1 MEGSKI
7 KKNVILGFS
16 SEILSV
22 ILGILVPRLVL
33 TSYGSEI
40 NGLLTSV
47 TQIYSYISLL
57 EAGIGTATVQAL
69 YKTLGQEDRTR
80 TNAVLAATNKYY
92 HRTGLLYLLAITLFS
107 IIYPFIIQSNISIV
121 TIVLVI
127 ILNGIG
133 SVISFF
139 FQGKYLLLLQADGK
153 NYIMSAMAMV
163 INVFKNVAK
172 IVLMAMGVDVVVVQ
186 AISMIVSLVQMLFVS
201 WYINRY
207 YAWIDLT
214 VEPDVDAISQSKNV
228 LVHQLSGLVFNNT
241 DTLILTIACGL
252 KTVSVYSM
260 YTLLFGMVSMTLNT
274 ISNSVLYYI
283 SQTFHVDRDRYK
295 KLLDVFEV
303 YYMAVVFALYS
314 IANFFIL
321 PFIKLYTSGVTDV
334 NYLDEKLPLMF
345 IATYL
350 LSCGRK
356 SSNITITTAGHFRLT
371 QGRSVAE
378 AAINLVVSIIAV
390 QSWEIYG
397 VLLGTIIALLYRTN
411 DMIWYANKKI
421 LHRNPWT
428 VYRRWGVDIALFIGI
443 IFLNRYITVQL
454 NSYISIFAFCIPYAV
469 IVLTLYM
476 CVVSIFDL
484 KTARYA
490 LQIIRNDISAHF

>member
-1 MEGSKI
+1 MEGNKI

-16 SEILSV
+16 SEILAIV
-22 ILGILVPRLVL
+22 LGILVPRLIL

-40 NGLLTSV
+40 NGLLSSV

-69 YKTLGQEDRTR
+69 YRTLGQEDRAG

-107 IIYPFIIQSNISIV
+107 IIYPFLIQTDIPHA

-127 ILNGIG
+127 ILNGAG
-133 SVISFF
+133 SVINFF
-139 FQGKYLLLLQADGK
+139 FHGKYMLLLQADGK
-153 NYIMSAMAMV
+153 NYIISAMAMG

-186 AISMIVSLVQMLFVS
+186 AIAMVVSLAQMLFMS

-207 YAWIDLT
+207 YTWIDLT

-241 DTLILTIACGL
+241 DTLILTLVCGL

-260 YTLLFGMVSMTLNT
+260 YTLLFSMVSMALNT

-283 SQTFHVDRDRYK
+283 SQMFHVDKGRYN
-295 KLLDVFEV
+295 KLLDAFEV

-321 PFIKLYTSGVTDV
+321 PFMKLYTSGIADV

-356 SSNITITTAGHFRLT
+356 SSNITINTAGHFKLT
-371 QGRSVAE
+371 QGRSIAE
-378 AAINLVVSIIAV
+378 TVINLVVSIIAV
-390 QSWEIYG
+390 QSWGIYG
-397 VLLGTIIALLYRTN
+397 VLLGTIVALLYRTN
-411 DMIWYANKKI
+411 DMIWYANKRI
-421 LHRNPWT
+421 LHRNPWR
-428 VYRRWGVDIALFIGI
+428 VYRRWGIDIALFVGI
-443 IFLNRYITVQL
+443 LFVNRCIVVQL
-454 NSYISIFAFCIPYAV
+454 NSYISIFAFFIPYTVTV
-469 IVLTLYM
+469 ITVYM
-476 CVVSIFDL
+476 CVASLFDL
-484 KTARYA
+484 ESARYV
-490 LQIIRNDISAHF
+490 LQIIRNKVR